1 MKLLDSPSLSS
12 LAQGEVSPAVDTS
25 TPAADM
31 KRRQQQQG
39 LWRVEGEWEGV
50 GVSAGMEGEG

>member
-1 MKLLDSPSLSS
+1 M
-12 LAQGEVSPAVDTS
+12 SPAVDTS

-39 LWRVEGEWEGV
+39 LWRVEGEWEDV
-50 GVSAGMEGEG
+50 GVSAGVEGEG

>member
-50 GVSAGMEGEG
+50 SAGVEGEG